1 MELEK
6 GRILPGR
13 LLLKEI
19 PEDEKTSSGLLYKPV
34 DVVKKKTFVSEV
46 VMVGDPLP
54 SLDHKICAGDR
65 VLHSPNGF
73 VSLELEGE
81 NYRLMNAAD
90 VLFIY
95 K

>member
-1 MELEK
+1 MKLEE

-19 PEDEKTSSGLLYKPV
+19 PESDKTASGLLYKPV
-34 DVVKKKTFVSEV
+34 DIVKKKTFVSEV

-54 SLDHKICAGDR
+54 SLDHKIEVGNR

-73 VSLELEGE
+73 VSLEIEGE
-81 NYRLMNAAD
+81 NFRLMNAAD
-90 VLFIY
+90 VLFIN